1 MEQRPARARDL
12 GIVVGGF
19 EVGAHNAITDVPSVA
34 VGHATIVRGA
44 DIRTGVTAV
53 VPAGVLAADGRL
65 PAALAVGN
73 GYGKFIGATQVAE
86 LGVIE
91 TPVVLTATLSAFRAA
106 DALAGYVL
114 ALPGWESVTSVNPVV
129 GETNDG
135 FLSDIRDRPV
145 TEDHVRAALTSAA
158 GGPVA
163 EGAVG
168 AGTGTGA
175 LGFKAGIGTSSRVV
189 GVGARA
195 GRQAVRVGVLVQAN
209 FSGTLTVLG
218 VPIPKESALAGLAPD
233 TGAGDSQYG
242 NSCVIVVAT
251 DVAVDARQLARIARR
266 ALAGLVRTGSDLA
279 GGSGDY
285 ALAFSTASPG
295 GAVVPD
301 GALDP
306 VFAAT
311 ADCVEEAILN
321 SLFMARTTTGMGG
334 HTRYAVP
341 HDRVRD
347 ALAAAGRPLR
357 LSAGPQGIVTVTGGE
372 AIPLAT
378 TTSVLLPAGVC
389 GGRVNR
395 VADQAPGATETEVQS
410 LVRA

>member
-1 MEQRPARARDL
+1 
-12 GIVVGGF
+12 VVGGF
-19 EVGAHNAITDVPSVA
+19 GTGAHNAITDVPSVA
-34 VGHATIVRGA
+34 VGHATIVRGS

-73 GYGKFIGATQVAE
+73 GHGKFIGATQIAE

-91 TPVVLTATLSAFRAA
+91 TPVLLTATLSAFRVA

-114 ALPGWESVTSVNPVV
+114 GLPGWETVTSVNPVV

-135 FLSDIRDRPV
+135 FLSDIRARPV
-145 TEDHVRAALTSAA
+145 TEEHVRAALTSAA

-175 LGFKAGIGTSSRVV
+175 LGFKAGIGTSSRVA
-189 GVGARA
+189 GVA
-195 GRQAVRVGVLVQAN
+195 GRTVHVGVLAQAN

-218 VPIPKESALAGLAPD
+218 VPVPADVPAEVPAEVPAG
-233 TGAGDSQYG
+233 GGQHG
-242 NSCVIVVAT
+242 NSCVMVVAT
-251 DVAVDARQLARIARR
+251 DAAVDARQLARIARR

-285 ALAFSTASPG
+285 ALAFSTVSPG

-311 ADCVEEAILN
+311 ADCAEEAILN

-347 ALAAAGRPLR
+347 ALAAAGRLLR
-357 LSAGPQGIVTVTGGE
+357 
-372 AIPLAT
+372 
-378 TTSVLLPAGVC
+378 
-389 GGRVNR
+389 
-395 VADQAPGATETEVQS
+395 
-410 LVRA
+410 